1 MIITIEINKYK
12 LYDNLGE
19 ENCINEYKEFYINNN
34 FSLNDIKNF
43 MKGIISKK
51 IMENI
56 YQSIINNYINKYC
69 IKYIL
74 SLSNIDKILL
84 PQLNKFNHSTL
95 YIGVSDNGIITGIP
109 INYNMIDK
117 LKEDILQRI
126 TEYYKNLIG
135 LHKNKGNCKIV
146 LGDDTFYTFDK
157 IIKVVKKYT
166 QIKINILKK
175 NKIKNKKCNDLLVY
189 INKILE
195 EEKEYDIQKK
205 FYNTMIRMKTRFNM
219 KYNLPFFKLIRS
231 DIMIDFK
238 YYSKLSN
245 DDFDKVLF
253 ILQKNI
259 IERIDVYKYLHNG
272 FYIDNSLFPDN
283 KKKDKYYGELIKQFL
298 NEYKEF
304 KFEQMKKNIKVKK
317 INKKSPINKLNGL
330 LSDISCFSNYLY
342 DNDKI
347 VYIMIS
353 ISLPIIK
360 DKNVYLG
367 FKNLNS
373 DIKILSRTLAGIYPS
388 TFTLY

>member
-12 LYDNLGE
+12 LYDNLGN
-19 ENCINEYKEFYINNN
+19 ENCINEYKEFYINKN
-34 FSLNDIKNF
+34 FNLIDIKNF

-69 IKYIL
+69 RKYIL

-84 PQLNKFNHSTL
+84 PNLSEVNHSTL
-95 YIGVSDNGIITGIP
+95 YIGISDNGIITGIP

-117 LKEDILQRI
+117 LKEDILERI

-135 LHKNKGNCKIV
+135 LHKNKGNNKIEV
-146 LGDDTFYTFDK
+146 GDNTYYTFDK
-157 IIKVVKKYT
+157 IIKIIKKHT

-175 NKIKNKKCNDLLVY
+175 NKIKNKKCDDLLIY
-189 INKILE
+189 IKKILE
-195 EEKEYDIQKK
+195 EEEEYIIQKK
-205 FYNTMIRMKTRFNM
+205 FYNTMVRMKTNFIM

-238 YYSKLSN
+238 YYSKLSDN
-245 DDFDKVLF
+245 DFDTVLF

-272 FYIDNSLFPDN
+272 FYIDNSLFPNN
-283 KKKDKYYGELIKQFL
+283 KKKDKYYSELIKQFL
-298 NEYKEF
+298 NEYNEF
-304 KFEQMKKNIKVKK
+304 KFKQIKKKIKVKK
-317 INKKSPINKLNGL
+317 INKKNPINKLNGL

-342 DNDKI
+342 DNNEI

-360 DKNVYLG
+360 DKNVYVG
-367 FKNLNS
+367 FKNINS
-373 DIKILSRTLAGIYPS
+373 DIKILSRTLIGLIPS
-388 TFTLY
+388 TQKI

>member
-12 LYDNLGE
+12 LYDNLGN
-19 ENCINEYKEFYINNN
+19 ENCINEYKEFYINKN
-34 FSLNDIKNF
+34 FNLIDIKNF

-69 IKYIL
+69 RKYIL

-84 PQLNKFNHSTL
+84 PNLSEVNHSTL
-95 YIGVSDNGIITGIP
+95 YIGISDNGIITGIP

-117 LKEDILQRI
+117 LKEDILERI

-135 LHKNKGNCKIV
+135 LHKNKGNNKIEV
-146 LGDDTFYTFDK
+146 GDNTYYTFDK
-157 IIKVVKKYT
+157 IIKIIKKHT

-175 NKIKNKKCNDLLVY
+175 NKIKNKKCDDLLIY
-189 INKILE
+189 IKKILE
-195 EEKEYDIQKK
+195 EEEEYIIQKK
-205 FYNTMIRMKTRFNM
+205 FYNTMVRMKTNFIM

-238 YYSKLSN
+238 YYSKLSDN
-245 DDFDKVLF
+245 DFDTVLF

-272 FYIDNSLFPDN
+272 FYIDNSLFPNN
-283 KKKDKYYGELIKQFL
+283 KKKDKYYSELIKQFL
-298 NEYKEF
+298 NEYNEF
-304 KFEQMKKNIKVKK
+304 KFKQIKKNIKVKK
-317 INKKSPINKLNGL
+317 INKKNPINKLNGL

-342 DNDKI
+342 DNNEI

-360 DKNVYLG
+360 DKNVYVG
-367 FKNLNS
+367 FKNINS
-373 DIKILSRTLAGIYPS
+373 DIKILSRTLIGLIPS
-388 TFTLY
+388 TQKI

>member
-12 LYDNLGE
+12 LYDNLGN
-19 ENCINEYKEFYINNN
+19 ENCINEYKEFFINKN
-34 FSLNDIKNF
+34 FNLIDIKNF

-69 IKYIL
+69 RKYIL
-74 SLSNIDKILL
+74 SLSNIDKISL
-84 PQLNKFNHSTL
+84 PNLSEVNHSTL
-95 YIGVSDNGIITGIP
+95 YIGISDNGIITGIP

-117 LKEDILQRI
+117 LKEDILERI

-135 LHKNKGNCKIV
+135 LHKNKGNNKIEV
-146 LGDDTFYTFDK
+146 GDYTYYTFDK
-157 IIKVVKKYT
+157 IIKIIKKHT

-175 NKIKNKKCNDLLVY
+175 NKKKNKKCDDLLIY
-189 INKILE
+189 IKKILE
-195 EEKEYDIQKK
+195 EEEEYIIQKK
-205 FYNTMIRMKTRFNM
+205 FYNTMIRMKTNFIM
-219 KYNLPFFKLIRS
+219 KYNLPFFRLIRS

-238 YYSKLSN
+238 YYSKLSDN
-245 DDFDKVLF
+245 DFDTVLF

-283 KKKDKYYGELIKQFL
+283 KKKDKYYSELIKQFL
-298 NEYKEF
+298 NEYNEF
-304 KFEQMKKNIKVKK
+304 KFKQIKKNIKVKK
-317 INKKSPINKLNGL
+317 INKKNPINKLNGL

-342 DNDKI
+342 DNNEI

-360 DKNVYLG
+360 DKNVYVG
-367 FKNLNS
+367 FKNINS
-373 DIKILSRTLAGIYPS
+373 DIKILSRTLIGLIPS
-388 TFTLY
+388 TQKI

>member
-12 LYDNLGE
+12 LYDNLGN
-19 ENCINEYKEFYINNN
+19 ENCINEYKEFYINKN
-34 FSLNDIKNF
+34 FNLIDIKNF

-69 IKYIL
+69 RKYIL

-84 PQLNKFNHSTL
+84 PNLSEVNHSTL
-95 YIGVSDNGIITGIP
+95 YIGISDNGIITGIP

-117 LKEDILQRI
+117 LKEDILERI

-135 LHKNKGNCKIV
+135 LHKNKGNNKIEV
-146 LGDDTFYTFDK
+146 GDNTYYTFDK
-157 IIKVVKKYT
+157 IIKIIKKHT

-175 NKIKNKKCNDLLVY
+175 NKIKNKKCDDLLIY
-189 INKILE
+189 IKKILE
-195 EEKEYDIQKK
+195 EEEEYIIQKK
-205 FYNTMIRMKTRFNM
+205 FYNTMIRMKTNFIM
-219 KYNLPFFKLIRS
+219 KYNLPFFRLIRS

-238 YYSKLSN
+238 YYSKLSDN
-245 DDFDKVLF
+245 DFDTVLF

-283 KKKDKYYGELIKQFL
+283 KKKDKYYSELIKQFL
-298 NEYKEF
+298 NEYNEF
-304 KFEQMKKNIKVKK
+304 KFKQIKKNIKVKK
-317 INKKSPINKLNGL
+317 INKKNPINKLNGL

-342 DNDKI
+342 DNNEI

-360 DKNVYLG
+360 DKNVYVG
-367 FKNLNS
+367 FKNINS
-373 DIKILSRTLAGIYPS
+373 DIKILSRTLIGLIPS
-388 TFTLY
+388 TQKI